1 MAAMLT
7 WLVCVLPVLVLG
19 LARTRAVYFSE
30 PGRLGEEAAGDQ
42 VTRHYKSSTEDMEC
56 LNCQAL
62 VPIPVQPNP
71 NPKPKAVQNQKVQLG
86 LGLTL
91 ESHGPPPPPTTPPI
105 TFNHEGV
112 L

>member
-42 VTRHYKSSTEDMEC
+42 VTRHYKSSTENMGC
-56 LNCQAL
+56 LNSFRLRSAF
-62 VPIPVQPNP
+62 
-71 NPKPKAVQNQKVQLG
+71 
-86 LGLTL
+86 T
-91 ESHGPPPPPTTPPI
+91 I
-105 TFNHEGV
+105 TFALTGA
-112 L
+112 